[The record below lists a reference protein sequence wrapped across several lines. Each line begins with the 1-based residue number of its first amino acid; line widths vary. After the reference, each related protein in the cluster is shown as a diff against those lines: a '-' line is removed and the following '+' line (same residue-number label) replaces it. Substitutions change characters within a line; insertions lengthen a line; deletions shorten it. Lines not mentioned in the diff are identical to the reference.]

1 MAFPLFSR
9 LPTELR
15 TQIWQQSMPRTTT
28 LHIQEGADIDITA
41 VSSPPGQ
48 ALACKEARAA
58 YLSAGFKTYSIYTVE
73 DWTDIHINED
83 TTLQLIITPP
93 HKPSK
98 NLNIT
103 WTELGTVLGD
113 ALKVIKHLRIVC
125 KEPERLVRLWCA
137 GEAGLVCP
145 GETHWGGYLW
155 NKDTITSDRDVRG
168 WMRPDITVSVST
180 SESSQEVI
188 ATYELVQE
196 RIVDDSS
203 FSTTNILRL
212 ISSDDE
218 FESRQEVAAWENFVA
233 ECQEESQGD
242 ALTEKAVAQFIQE
255 TGWTPRSSTPSS
267 VYTGEEMFYDGELWL
282 TMA

>member
-1 MAFPLFSR
+1 
-9 LPTELR
+9 
-15 TQIWQQSMPRTTT
+15 MPRITN
-28 LHIQEGADIDITA
+28 LHIQEGADIDVTA

-58 YLSAGFKTYSIYTVE
+58 YLSTGFKTYSIYTVE
-73 DWTDIHINED
+73 DWTDIHVNED

-113 ALKVIKHLRIVC
+113 ALKVVKHLRIVC
-125 KEPERLVRLWCA
+125 NEPERLVRLWCA
-137 GEAGLVCP
+137 GEAGLVRP
-145 GETHWGGYLW
+145 GETHWGEYLW
-155 NKDTITSDRDVRG
+155 DKDTITSDGDVRG
-168 WMRPDITVSVST
+168 WMHPDITISAST
-180 SESSQEVI
+180 SESSQEDI

-196 RIVDDSS
+196 RIVDDSG

-212 ISSDDE
+212 IGSDDE
-218 FESRQEVAAWENFVA
+218 FESRQEVAVWETFLA

-242 ALTEKAVAQFIQE
+242 ALTGKAIAQFIQE
-255 TGWTPRSSTPSS
+255 TGWAPRSSTPSS
-267 VYTGEEMFYDGELWL
+267 VYTGEEMVYDGELWL
-282 TMA
+282 TKA

>member
-1 MAFPLFSR
+1 
-9 LPTELR
+9 
-15 TQIWQQSMPRTTT
+15 MPRTTT

-137 GEAGLVCP
+137 GEAGLVRP
-145 GETHWGGYLW
+145 GETHWGKMLW
-155 NKDTITSDRDVRG
+155 DKDSITSDRDARG

-180 SESSQEVI
+180 SESTQEII
-188 ATYELVQE
+188 ATYALAQE
-196 RIVDDSS
+196 RVVDSS
-203 FSTTNILRL
+203 STSSFTTTNVLRL
-212 ISSDDE
+212 IRADDE
-218 FESRQEVAAWENFVA
+218 FESCQEVAAWENFVA

-242 ALTEKAVAQFIQE
+242 ALTEKAIAQFIHE
-255 TGWTPRSSTPSS
+255 TGWAPRSSTPSS
-267 VYTGEEMFYDGELWL
+267 VYTGEEEMVYDGELWL
-282 TMA
+282 TRA